1 MTELLIAALFILG
14 TILTVLTL
22 FMPYF
27 VFRIHQR
34 AQDQVALL
42 RDNLEAQN
50 NIIQILWDTQQQS
63 KQS

>member
-1 MTELLIAALFILG
+1 MTELIITALFIMG
-14 TILTVLTL
+14 TFLTVLAL

-50 NIIQILWDTQQQS
+50 SIIKILWDTQHQNNQS
-63 KQS
+63 

>member
-1 MTELLIAALFILG
+1 MTELLIIALFLLG
-14 TILTVLTL
+14 SILTVLTL

-42 RDNLEAQN
+42 RDNLQAQN
-50 NIIQILWDTQQQS
+50 NIIQILWDTQQQT
-63 KQS
+63 K

>member
-14 TILTVLTL
+14 IFLTVLAL

-42 RDNLEAQN
+42 WDNLEAQN
-50 NIIQILWDTQQQS
+50 NIIKILWDTQQQS

>member
-1 MTELLIAALFILG
+1 MELLIIILFILG
-14 TILTVLTL
+14 SILTVLAL

-34 AQDQVALL
+34 SQDQVALL

>member
-42 RDNLEAQN
+42 RDNLQAQN
-50 NIIQILWDTQQQS
+50 NIIKILWDTQQQS
-63 KQS
+63 K

>member
-42 RDNLEAQN
+42 RDNLQAQN
-50 NIIQILWDTQQQS
+50 NIIQILWDTQQQT
-63 KQS
+63 K

>member
-42 RDNLEAQN
+42 RDNLQAQN

-63 KQS
+63 K

>member
-1 MTELLIAALFILG
+1 MTELLIVALFLLG
-14 TILTVLTL
+14 SILTVLAL

-42 RDNLEAQN
+42 RDNLQAQN
-50 NIIQILWDTQQQS
+50 NIIQILWDTQQQT
-63 KQS
+63 K